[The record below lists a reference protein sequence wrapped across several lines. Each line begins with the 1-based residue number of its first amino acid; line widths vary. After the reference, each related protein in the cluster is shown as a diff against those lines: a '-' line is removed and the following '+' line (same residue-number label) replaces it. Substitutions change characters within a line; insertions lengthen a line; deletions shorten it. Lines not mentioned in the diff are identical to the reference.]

1 MLRIKFQF
9 AFVVA
14 MFVAAS
20 NLSFAGS
27 VTYYH
32 NDLSGSPVA
41 ATDSAGTLLW
51 KENYKPYGERLNE
64 ASNGSNDALG
74 FQGKEFDIVT
84 GLSYMGE
91 RYYDLHLGRFVG
103 VDPLGFTTDNV
114 HSFNR
119 YAFANNNPYKYVDP
133 DGNQPLIAIAS
144 NSIAAVIGV
153 ITGSAISSSVDNP
166 NAAVSGDPGAQWNA
180 NAAIELPSSTVTAM
194 SLPRV
199 EGNSISYSSI
209 GAASATSFVFGLLT
223 QPMFA
228 KPPTDAYDKYGAKAP
243 GKPGAAEGFKDP
255 KTGEEWGKT
264 RDGRSSGWKD
274 SKGRTWVPTGLG
286 ETAHGGAHW
295 DVQDARGGG
304 YENIYP
310 EEKIK

>member
-1 MLRIKFQF
+1 MLGIEFQF

-14 MFVAAS
+14 ILVATS
-20 NLSFAGS
+20 DLSFADT

-41 ATDSAGTLLW
+41 ATDSAGALLW
-51 KENYKPYGERLNE
+51 KENYKPYGETLSD
-64 ASNGSNDALG
+64 ASNSGGNALG
-74 FQGKEFDIVT
+74 FQGKEFDIFT

-91 RYYDLHLGRFVG
+91 RYYDLQLGRFIG
-103 VDPLGFTTDNV
+103 MDPLGFTTDNV
-114 HSFNR
+114 QSFNR

-153 ITGSAISSSVDNP
+153 ITGSAISSNADYP
-166 NAAVSGDPGAQWNA
+166 NAAASGDPGTQWNA
-180 NAAIELPSSTVTAM
+180 NSAIELPSSTITAM
-194 SLPRV
+194 SLPHF
-199 EGNSISYSSI
+199 EGSSIGFSSI